1 MADLQ
6 ITGLNQLPE
15 ADIAIG
21 DELAVA
27 DVSAT
32 ETKKVTVKDLVN
44 AVVTASGTSFLA
56 DGAIPGA
63 KIGTLGTDQVD
74 LSLIHI

>member
-32 ETKKVTVKDLVN
+32 ETKKVTV
-44 AVVTASGTSFLA
+44 
-56 DGAIPGA
+56 
-63 KIGTLGTDQVD
+63 
-74 LSLIHI
+74 